1 MERKMNIKLDEEV
14 IQYRIAEG
22 LTILPYFASFSIPGL
37 LIGCIFSNSNKSTRY
52 YGYGFRFLATF
63 IAWNCIAAYLCY

>member
-1 MERKMNIKLDEEV
+1 MNIKLYEEV

-37 LIGCIFSNSNKSTRY
+37 LIGCIFQALISPQGIMDMVFGSSQH
-52 YGYGFRFLATF
+52 
-63 IAWNCIAAYLCY
+63 